1 MADQDQTAPLGP
13 NEGVRLEPEAPA
25 VRFPEVTPV
34 DPSTTD
40 QTAAEAMLVDATV
53 VDPKQAAASPN
64 QTVIDQPVIL
74 PRFEVTRPERA
85 AASTEVDTDAIPA
98 PHPTFF
104 DTEPPRPLELATE
117 HLPVP
122 TTAELHAAAPP
133 TMVEPREKAHPPP
146 PLLPKA
152 RPELRTEDL
161 PVVVP
166 SPGLSPRE
174 NSRPESGWVA
184 FATPTEVE
192 PLARPGDRRPDA
204 LPSVSTLEPEP
215 TYVRPMSVPT
225 VANVPSAT
233 EKQAAPAVVRAPVA
247 KPAEAP
253 SARRG
258 PGPGARLKEIV
269 RPAPFDPDVPDTPAS
284 PPEPERPTPGRA
296 QGTPG
301 PRQSPARAT
310 PTPGPK
316 EPGVGLGPPP
326 EERSRPIDVAFG
338 PSAPGAGVSPTGPTI
353 HPPAPPRSSSWKPL
367 VLTVLAALLFGVLLG
382 HFLARA
388 GGAAAGPSG
397 ATPSPRPPPP

>member
-13 NEGVRLEPEAPA
+13 TEGVRLEPEAPV

-34 DPSTTD
+34 DPSATD
-40 QTAAEAMLVDATV
+40 QTAAEPMLVDATV
-53 VDPKQAAASPN
+53 VDPKQAAASPH

-74 PRFEVTRPERA
+74 PRFEATRPDRVA
-85 AASTEVDTDAIPA
+85 PPTEVDTDAIPA

-104 DTEPPRPLELATE
+104 DTEPPRPQELATE

-122 TTAELHAAAPP
+122 TTAEIQAAAPP
-133 TMVEPREKAHPPP
+133 TTIEPREKAHPSP
-146 PLLPKA
+146 PLLP
-152 RPELRTEDL
+152 RPRPDLRTEDL

-166 SPGLSPRE
+166 SPGLNPRE
-174 NSRPESGWVA
+174 DSRPESGWVA

-192 PLARPGDRRPDA
+192 PLARAGDRRPDP

-215 TYVRPMSVPT
+215 TYVRPLSVPT

-233 EKQAAPAVVRAPVA
+233 EKQAAPPVVRAPIA
-247 KPAEAP
+247 KPADAP

-258 PGPGARLKEIV
+258 AGPGARLKEIV
-269 RPAPFDPDVPDTPAS
+269 RPAPVDPDFPDPTA
-284 PPEPERPTPGRA
+284 PPEAERPIPGRA
-296 QGTPG
+296 QATPG
-301 PRQSPARAT
+301 PRPIPARAT

-316 EPGVGLGPPP
+316 DLGPVLLTPP
-326 EERSRPIDVAFG
+326 G
-338 PSAPGAGVSPTGPTI
+338 PQAALGPAAQGPGVSPTGPTVY
-353 HPPAPPRSSSWKPL
+353 PPAPRAMSWKPL

-388 GGAAAGPSG
+388 SG
-397 ATPSPRPPPP
+397 AGGGPTGPPPPGRSPTR